1 MFCMFL
7 DNAQQQRGSQL
18 IVGPLGLTNSLH
30 LHNVWLA
37 MLWCLSDRPTD
48 AESHI
53 WYYAA
58 QPKQILHD
66 KLDQES
72 LSEYV

>member
-1 MFCMFL
+1 
-7 DNAQQQRGSQL
+7 
-18 IVGPLGLTNSLH
+18 
-30 LHNVWLA
+30 

-48 AESHI
+48 AGSHI

-58 QPKQILHD
+58 QPKQMLHD

-72 LSEYV
+72 LSEYAQPLFAPQSKAAARQVTLHGNYPF